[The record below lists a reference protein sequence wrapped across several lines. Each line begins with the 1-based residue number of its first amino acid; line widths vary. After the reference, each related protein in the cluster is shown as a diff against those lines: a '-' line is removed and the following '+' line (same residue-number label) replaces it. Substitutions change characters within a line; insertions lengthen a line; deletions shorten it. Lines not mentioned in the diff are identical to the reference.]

1 VSAKE
6 QLMAVI
12 PSRISR
18 GLLYTVLTVGAA
30 TSLAPFIWMILTS
43 LKSYREMATRVLW
56 PAALQLSTYSLP
68 VDQRPI
74 PHLFYN
80 YVQAWNAAPFARY
93 FANSFLLA
101 SCTAT
106 GVLITSSLAAYAFAR
121 LNFYGKNTI
130 FVLFLATMM
139 IPFEVTMIP
148 NYITVSRLGWINTY
162 WAVII
167 PWIASVFGIFLLRQF
182 FATIPDDLYDAAL
195 LDGCGHFRFLT
206 QIVLPLSKPA
216 LISVGLFNF
225 LGSWNAFTWP
235 LIVTRE
241 EKMYPIQ
248 VGLRYFVTES
258 GTATQELM
266 AAATITILPLVILYF
281 FAQRQFIEGIST
293 TGLKG

>member
-1 VSAKE
+1 MTARE
-6 QLMAVI
+6 QLMAVL
-12 PSRISR
+12 PERISR

-30 TSLAPFIWMILTS
+30 TSLAPFIWMIMTS
-43 LKSYREMATRVLW
+43 LKSYREMATRVFW
-56 PAALQLSTYSLP
+56 PASLRLSTYSIP
-68 VDQRPI
+68 AGQRPI
-74 PHLFYN
+74 PDLFYN

-93 FANSFLLA
+93 FGNSFLLA

-106 GVLITSSLAAYAFAR
+106 GVLVTSTLAAYAFAR
-121 LNFYGKNTI
+121 LNFYGKNAI

-162 WAVII
+162 WAMIV

-182 FATIPDDLYDAAL
+182 FATIPPDLYDAAL

>member
-1 VSAKE
+1 
-6 QLMAVI
+6 MATREVLIARI
-12 PSRISR
+12 PRRISR
-18 GLLYTVLTVGAA
+18 GLLYTVLTVGAV
-30 TSLAPFIWMILTS
+30 TSLAPFVWMILTS
-43 LKSYREMATRVLW
+43 LKSYREVATRVFW
-56 PAALQLSTYSLP
+56 PASLRLSTYSMP
-68 VDQRPI
+68 AEQRPI
-74 PHLFYN
+74 PHLLYN

-93 FANSFLLA
+93 FANSFFIA
-101 SCTAT
+101 CCTAT
-106 GVLITSSLAAYAFAR
+106 GVLITSALAAYAFAR
-121 LNFYGKNTI
+121 LNFYGKNVI
-130 FVLFLATMM
+130 FTLFLATMM
-139 IPFEVTMIP
+139 IPFEIIMIP
-148 NYITVSRLGWINTY
+148 NFITISNLKWVNTY
-162 WAVII
+162 QAMII

-182 FATIPDDLYDAAL
+182 FATIPHDLYDAAL

-206 QIVLPLSKPA
+206 QVVLPLSKPA

-266 AAATITILPLVILYF
+266 AAATITILPLLILYF

>member
-1 VSAKE
+1 MTARE
-6 QLMAVI
+6 RPMAVL
-12 PSRISR
+12 PERISR

-30 TSLAPFIWMILTS
+30 TSLAPFIWMIMTS
-43 LKSYREMATRVLW
+43 LKSYREVATRVFW
-56 PAALQLSTYSLP
+56 PASLRLSTYSIP
-68 VDQRPI
+68 PDQRPI

-93 FANSFLLA
+93 FANSFFIA
-101 SCTAT
+101 SCTAA
-106 GVLITSSLAAYAFAR
+106 GVLITSTLAAYAFAR
-121 LNFYGKNTI
+121 LDFRGKNVI
-130 FVLFLATMM
+130 FTLFLATMM
-139 IPFEVTMIP
+139 IPFEIIMIP
-148 NYITVSRLGWINTY
+148 NFITISNLKWVNTY
-162 WAVII
+162 QAMII

-182 FATIPDDLYDAAL
+182 FATIPHDLYDAAL

>member
-1 VSAKE
+1 MTAKE
-6 QLMAVI
+6 RLMAVI
-12 PSRISR
+12 PGRISR

-56 PAALQLSTYSLP
+56 PAALRFSTYSLP

-121 LNFYGKNTI
+121 LNFYGKNAI

>member
-1 VSAKE
+1 MTAKE
-6 QLMAVI
+6 RLIAVI
-12 PSRISR
+12 PGRISR
-18 GLLYTVLTVGAA
+18 GLLYTVLTVGAV

-74 PHLFYN
+74 PHLLYN

-121 LNFYGKNTI
+121 LNFYGKNTV

-162 WAVII
+162 WAMII

>member
-1 VSAKE
+1 
-6 QLMAVI
+6 
-12 PSRISR
+12 
-18 GLLYTVLTVGAA
+18 
-30 TSLAPFIWMILTS
+30 
-43 LKSYREMATRVLW
+43 
-56 PAALQLSTYSLP
+56 
-68 VDQRPI
+68 
-74 PHLFYN
+74 
-80 YVQAWNAAPFARY
+80 
-93 FANSFLLA
+93 
-101 SCTAT
+101 
-106 GVLITSSLAAYAFAR
+106 
-121 LNFYGKNTI
+121 
-130 FVLFLATMM
+130 M

>member
-1 VSAKE
+1 
-6 QLMAVI
+6 
-12 PSRISR
+12 
-18 GLLYTVLTVGAA
+18 
-30 TSLAPFIWMILTS
+30 MILSS
-43 LKSYREMATRVLW
+43 LKSYREVATRVLW
-56 PAALQLSTYSLP
+56 PAALRLSTYSIP
-68 VDQRPI
+68 AEQRPI
-74 PHLFYN
+74 PNLFYN
-80 YVQAWNAAPFARY
+80 YVQAWKAAPFARY
-93 FANSFLLA
+93 FANSFFIA

-106 GVLITSSLAAYAFAR
+106 GVLITSALAAYAFAR
-121 LNFYGKNTI
+121 LDFRGKNVI
-130 FVLFLATMM
+130 FTLFLATMM
-139 IPFEVTMIP
+139 IPFEITMIP
-148 NYITVSRLGWINTY
+148 NFITISNLGWVNTY
-162 WAVII
+162 QAMII

-182 FATIPDDLYDAAL
+182 FATIPKDLYDAAL

-266 AAATITILPLVILYF
+266 AAAAITILPLLILYF

>member
-1 VSAKE
+1 MTSRE
-6 QLMAVI
+6 QLMAVL
-12 PSRISR
+12 PERISR
-18 GLLYTVLTVGAA
+18 GLLYAVLTVGAA

-43 LKSYREMATRVLW
+43 LKSYREVATRVLW
-56 PAALQLSTYSLP
+56 PAALQLSTYSIP
-68 VDQRPI
+68 AEQRPI

-93 FANSFLLA
+93 FANSFFIA
-101 SCTAT
+101 ICTAT
-106 GVLITSSLAAYAFAR
+106 GVLITSALAAYAFAR
-121 LNFYGKNTI
+121 LNFYGKNVI
-130 FVLFLATMM
+130 FTLFLATMM
-139 IPFEVTMIP
+139 IPFEIIMIP
-148 NYITVSRLGWINTY
+148 NFITISNLKWVNTY
-162 WAVII
+162 QAMII

-182 FATIPDDLYDAAL
+182 FATIPGDLYDAAL

-206 QIVLPLSKPA
+206 RIVLPLSKPA

-225 LGSWNAFTWP
+225 LGSWNSFTWP

>member
-1 VSAKE
+1 MTPRE
-6 QLMAVI
+6 RLMAVI
-12 PSRISR
+12 PGRISR
-18 GLLYTVLTVGAA
+18 GLLYTVLTVGAV

-43 LKSYREMATRVLW
+43 LKSYREVATRVLW
-56 PAALQLSTYSLP
+56 PAALRLSTYSMP
-68 VDQRPI
+68 PEQRPI
-74 PHLFYN
+74 PDLFYN
-80 YVQAWNAAPFARY
+80 YVQAWEAAPFARY
-93 FANSFLLA
+93 FANSFFIA
-101 SCTAT
+101 ICTAT
-106 GVLITSSLAAYAFAR
+106 GVLITSTLAAYAFAR
-121 LNFYGKNTI
+121 LNFYGKNVI
-130 FVLFLATMM
+130 FTLFLATMM

-148 NYITVSRLGWINTY
+148 NFITVSNLGWVNKY
-162 WAVII
+162 QAMII

-182 FATIPDDLYDAAL
+182 FATIPPDLYDAAL

-241 EKMYPIQ
+241 EKMYPVQ

-281 FAQRQFIEGIST
+281 FAQKQFIEGIST

>member
-1 VSAKE
+1 MTPRE
-6 QLMAVI
+6 RLMAVI
-12 PSRISR
+12 PGRISR
-18 GLLYTVLTVGAA
+18 GLLYTVLTVGAV

-43 LKSYREMATRVLW
+43 LKSYREVATRVLW
-56 PAALQLSTYSLP
+56 PAALRLSTYSIP
-68 VDQRPI
+68 PEQRPI
-74 PHLFYN
+74 PDLFYN
-80 YVQAWNAAPFARY
+80 YVQAWKAAPFARY
-93 FANSFLLA
+93 FANSFFIA
-101 SCTAT
+101 ICTAT
-106 GVLITSSLAAYAFAR
+106 GVLITSTLAAYAFAR
-121 LNFYGKNTI
+121 LNFYGKNVI
-130 FVLFLATMM
+130 FTLFLATMM

-148 NYITVSRLGWINTY
+148 NFITVSNLGWVNKY
-162 WAVII
+162 QAMII

-182 FATIPDDLYDAAL
+182 FATIPPDLYDAAL

>member
-1 VSAKE
+1 MPAREGLIARIS
-6 QLMAVI
+6 
-12 PSRISR
+12 SRISR
-18 GLLYTVLTVGAA
+18 GLLYTVLTIGAVTA
-30 TSLAPFIWMILTS
+30 LAPFIWMILTS
-43 LKSYREMATRVLW
+43 LKSYREVATRVFW
-56 PAALQLSTYSLP
+56 PASLRLSTYSIP
-68 VDQRPI
+68 TEQRPI

-80 YVQAWNAAPFARY
+80 YVQAWKAAPFARY
-93 FANSFLLA
+93 FANSFFIA

-106 GVLITSSLAAYAFAR
+106 GVLITSALAAYAFAR
-121 LNFYGKNTI
+121 LNFRGKNVI
-130 FVLFLATMM
+130 FTLFLATMM
-139 IPFEVTMIP
+139 IPFEITMIP
-148 NYITVSRLGWINTY
+148 NFITISNLGWVNTY
-162 WAVII
+162 QAMTI

-182 FATIPDDLYDAAL
+182 FATIPHDLYDAAL

-266 AAATITILPLVILYF
+266 AAAAITILPLLILYF

>member
-1 VSAKE
+1 
-6 QLMAVI
+6 
-12 PSRISR
+12 
-18 GLLYTVLTVGAA
+18 
-30 TSLAPFIWMILTS
+30 MILTS
-43 LKSYREMATRVLW
+43 LKSYREVATRVFW
-56 PAALQLSTYSLP
+56 PASLQLSTYSIP
-68 VDQRPI
+68 AEQRPI
-74 PHLFYN
+74 PYLFYN
-80 YVQAWNAAPFARY
+80 YVQAWKAAPFARY
-93 FANSFLLA
+93 FANSFFIA
-101 SCTAT
+101 SCTAM
-106 GVLITSSLAAYAFAR
+106 GVLITSALAAYAFAR
-121 LNFYGKNTI
+121 LNFYGKNVI
-130 FVLFLATMM
+130 FTLFLATMM
-139 IPFEVTMIP
+139 IPFEITMIP
-148 NYITVSRLGWINTY
+148 NFITISNLGWVNTY
-162 WAVII
+162 QAMII

-182 FATIPDDLYDAAL
+182 FATIPHDLYDAAL

-266 AAATITILPLVILYF
+266 AAAAITILPLLILYF

>member
-1 VSAKE
+1 MTARERLTARLPRNITRS
-6 QLMAVI
+6 
-12 PSRISR
+12 
-18 GLLYTVLTVGAA
+18 LLYAALTVGAV
-30 TSLAPFIWMILTS
+30 TSIAPFVWMILTS
-43 LKSYREMATRVLW
+43 FKSYREMATRVLW
-56 PAALQLSTYSLP
+56 PAALRLSTYSIP
-68 VDQRPI
+68 PDQRPI
-74 PHLFYN
+74 PDLFYN

-93 FANSFLLA
+93 FANSFFIA
-101 SCTAT
+101 SCTAA
-106 GVLITSSLAAYAFAR
+106 GVLVTSTLAAYAFAR
-121 LNFYGKNTI
+121 LNFRGKNVI
-130 FVLFLATMM
+130 FTLFLATMM
-139 IPFEVTMIP
+139 IPFEITMIP
-148 NYITVSRLGWINTY
+148 NFITISNLKWVNTY
-162 WAVII
+162 QAMII

-182 FATIPDDLYDAAL
+182 FATIPEDLYDAAL

-258 GTATQELM
+258 GTDTQELM

-281 FAQRQFIEGIST
+281 LAQRQFIEGIST

>member
-1 VSAKE
+1 MAARERLSAR
-6 QLMAVI
+6 I
-12 PSRISR
+12 PRRISR
-18 GLLYTVLTVGAA
+18 GLLYIVLTVGAV
-30 TSLAPFIWMILTS
+30 TSLAPFIWMILSS
-43 LKSYREMATRVLW
+43 LKSYREVATRVFW
-56 PAALQLSTYSLP
+56 PASLQLSTYSIP
-68 VDQRPI
+68 AEQRPI

-80 YVQAWNAAPFARY
+80 YVQAWKAAPFARY
-93 FANSFLLA
+93 FANSFFIA

-106 GVLITSSLAAYAFAR
+106 GVLITSALAAYAFAR
-121 LNFYGKNTI
+121 LDFRGKNVI
-130 FVLFLATMM
+130 FTLFLATMM
-139 IPFEVTMIP
+139 IPFEITMIP
-148 NYITVSRLGWINTY
+148 NFITISNLGWVNTY
-162 WAVII
+162 QAMII

-182 FATIPDDLYDAAL
+182 FATIPHDLYDAAL

-266 AAATITILPLVILYF
+266 AAATITILPLLILYF

>member
-1 VSAKE
+1 MTSRE
-6 QLMAVI
+6 RLMAVL
-12 PSRISR
+12 PERISR
-18 GLLYTVLTVGAA
+18 GLLYAVLTVGAA
-30 TSLAPFIWMILTS
+30 TSLAPFIWMIMTS
-43 LKSYREMATRVLW
+43 LKSYREVATRVLW
-56 PAALQLSTYSLP
+56 PAALRLSTYSIP
-68 VDQRPI
+68 ADQRPI

-93 FANSFLLA
+93 FANSFFIA
-101 SCTAT
+101 ICTAT
-106 GVLITSSLAAYAFAR
+106 GVLITSTLAAYAFAR
-121 LNFYGKNTI
+121 LNFRGKNMI
-130 FVLFLATMM
+130 FTLFLATMM
-139 IPFEVTMIP
+139 IPFEITMIP
-148 NYITVSRLGWINTY
+148 NFITISNLKWVNTY
-162 WAVII
+162 QAMII

-182 FATIPDDLYDAAL
+182 FATIPEDLYDAAL

-206 QIVLPLSKPA
+206 RIVLPLSKPA

-241 EKMYPIQ
+241 EKLYPIQ

>member
-43 LKSYREMATRVLW
+43 LKSYREVATRVLW

-74 PHLFYN
+74 PHLLYN

>member
-43 LKSYREMATRVLW
+43 LKSYREVATRVLW

-74 PHLFYN
+74 PHLLYN

-121 LNFYGKNTI
+121 LNFYGKNTV

>member
-1 VSAKE
+1 MTARE
-6 QLMAVI
+6 RLMARL
-12 PSRISR
+12 SRRISR
-18 GLLYTVLTVGAA
+18 GLLYTVLTVGAV

-43 LKSYREMATRVLW
+43 LKSYREMATRVVW
-56 PAALQLSTYSLP
+56 PASLRLSSYSIP
-68 VDQRPI
+68 PGQRPI

-93 FANSFLLA
+93 FANSFFIA
-101 SCTAT
+101 GCTAV
-106 GVLITSSLAAYAFAR
+106 GVLITSTLAAYAFAR
-121 LNFYGKNTI
+121 LDFYGKNVI
-130 FVLFLATMM
+130 FLVFLATMM
-139 IPFEVTMIP
+139 IPFEITMIP
-148 NYITVSRLGWINTY
+148 NFITISNLKWVNTY
-162 WAVII
+162 QAMII

-182 FATIPDDLYDAAL
+182 FATIPQDLYDAAV

-206 QIVLPLSKPA
+206 QVVLPLSRPA

-258 GTATQELM
+258 GTDTQELM
-266 AAATITILPLVILYF
+266 AAATITILPLVILYL
-281 FAQRQFIEGIST
+281 FAQKQFIEGIST

>member
-1 VSAKE
+1 MAARERLSAR
-6 QLMAVI
+6 I
-12 PSRISR
+12 PRRISR
-18 GLLYTVLTVGAA
+18 SLLYIVLTVGAA
-30 TSLAPFIWMILTS
+30 TSLAPFIWMILSS
-43 LKSYREMATRVLW
+43 LKSYREVATRVFW
-56 PAALQLSTYSLP
+56 PASLQLSTYSMP
-68 VDQRPI
+68 VEQRPI

-80 YVQAWNAAPFARY
+80 YAQAWKAAPFARY
-93 FANSFLLA
+93 FANSFFIA

-106 GVLITSSLAAYAFAR
+106 GVLLTSTLAAYAFAR
-121 LNFYGKNTI
+121 LDFRGKNVI
-130 FVLFLATMM
+130 FTLFLATMM
-139 IPFEVTMIP
+139 IPFEIIMIP
-148 NYITVSRLGWINTY
+148 NFITISNLGWVNTY
-162 WAVII
+162 QAMII

-182 FATIPDDLYDAAL
+182 FATIPHDLYDAAL

-266 AAATITILPLVILYF
+266 AAATITILPLLILYF

>member
-1 VSAKE
+1 MTARE
-6 QLMAVI
+6 QLMAVL
-12 PSRISR
+12 PRRISR

-43 LKSYREMATRVLW
+43 LKSYREMATRVFW
-56 PAALQLSTYSLP
+56 PASLRLSTYSIP
-68 VDQRPI
+68 AGQRPI
-74 PHLFYN
+74 PDLFYN

-93 FANSFLLA
+93 FANSFFLA
-101 SCTAT
+101 SCTAI
-106 GVLITSSLAAYAFAR
+106 GVLVTSTLAAYAFAR
-121 LNFYGKNTI
+121 LNFYGKNAI

-162 WAVII
+162 WAMIV

-182 FATIPDDLYDAAL
+182 FATIPGELYDAAL

-206 QIVLPLSKPA
+206 QIVLPLSRPA

>member
-1 VSAKE
+1 MTAKE
-6 QLMAVI
+6 RLMAVI

-18 GLLYTVLTVGAA
+18 GLLYTVLTAGAV

-43 LKSYREMATRVLW
+43 LKSYREVATRVLW
-56 PAALQLSTYSLP
+56 PAALRLSTYSLP

-74 PHLFYN
+74 PHLLYN

-121 LNFYGKNTI
+121 LNFYGKNTV

>member
-18 GLLYTVLTVGAA
+18 GLLYTALTVGAA

-43 LKSYREMATRVLW
+43 LKSYREVATRVLW

-74 PHLFYN
+74 PHLLYN

-121 LNFYGKNTI
+121 LNFYGKNTV

>member
-1 VSAKE
+1 MTARERLVAR
-6 QLMAVI
+6 L
-12 PSRISR
+12 PRRISR
-18 GLLYTVLTVGAA
+18 GLLYTVLTVGAV

-56 PAALQLSTYSLP
+56 PASLRLSTYSIP
-68 VDQRPI
+68 AGQRPI
-74 PHLFYN
+74 PYLFYN

-93 FANSFLLA
+93 FANSFFIA

-106 GVLITSSLAAYAFAR
+106 GVLITSTLAAYAFAR
-121 LNFYGKNTI
+121 LDFRGKNVI
-130 FVLFLATMM
+130 FTLFLATMM
-139 IPFEVTMIP
+139 IPFEITMIP
-148 NYITVSRLGWINTY
+148 NFITISNLKWVNTY
-162 WAVII
+162 QAMII

-182 FATIPDDLYDAAL
+182 FATIPEDLYDAAL

-206 QIVLPLSKPA
+206 RIVLPLSKPA